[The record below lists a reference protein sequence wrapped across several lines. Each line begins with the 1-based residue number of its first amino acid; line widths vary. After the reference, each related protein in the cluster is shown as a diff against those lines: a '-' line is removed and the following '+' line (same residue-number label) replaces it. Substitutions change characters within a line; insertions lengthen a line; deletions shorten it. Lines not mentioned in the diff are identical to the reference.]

1 MTYIITAN
9 SACGKYDCNMT
20 MDGRMLVDLDL
31 GGFDNAAEAQSSFE
45 ACEAWLARTDTSAM
59 SPNEVAQAI
68 LKESMKAISRV
79 S

>member
-1 MTYIITAN
+1 MTHTITIT
-9 SACGKYDCNMT
+9 SECGKFDCKMT

-45 ACEAWLARTDTSAM
+45 ACEAWLAKTDTSVM
-59 SPNEVAQAI
+59 SPYSVAQVI
-68 LKESMKAISRV
+68 LKESMQAVNRV